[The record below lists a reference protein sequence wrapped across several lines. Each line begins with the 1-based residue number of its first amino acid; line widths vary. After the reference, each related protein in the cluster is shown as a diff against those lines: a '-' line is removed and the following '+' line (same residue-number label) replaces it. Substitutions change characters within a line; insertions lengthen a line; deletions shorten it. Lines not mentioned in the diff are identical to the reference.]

1 MNKSRSVTSGR
12 ALWLRRTVSLAICLA
27 AGPALAATVQQ
38 ITSFGNN
45 PTGIG
50 MYLYTPNNAASHP
63 PLLVGVHACHG
74 KGTDVCGSGTPF
86 AQQADKYGFLLVCPS
101 AVSSDGCWD
110 VHSNAVLTH
119 NGGGDATGIISMVDY
134 LIQNKNVDASR
145 VYVAGHSSGGMMTNV
160 LVGSYPDVFQAGA
173 AFAGVPFACFAQ
185 GSVDSTG
192 WNSSC
197 ANGGVT
203 MTGAQWGNLVRNAYP
218 GFSGKRP
225 RVQLWHGTADATVS
239 FHNFGEE
246 IKEWTNVLGVSE
258 TPTTTEN
265 NAIQSS
271 WIRTRY
277 ADSSGT
283 IQVEAIQE
291 TGQPHN
297 LVVDMADAVHFFGLD
312 GSNPVSTGGAAGSSA
327 AGGHGG
333 GGAGGHGA
341 GRGGRRSD
349 GHWWR
354 RRRRRRGR
362 APAAVR
368 GAAAARVA
376 GPPAVPAADHPAD
389 RPANRP
395 APAAVVRPDAEA
407 PRLPAARPVP
417 NRGRAA
423 PRLGLVAPWAQAVPA
438 QGRRTAGQAA
448 RATPDRRLAS
458 SASTAYC
465 SPPPY

>member
-1 MNKSRSVTSGR
+1 MTLGR

-63 PLLVGVHACHG
+63 PLLVGVHACQG

-101 AVSSDGCWD
+101 AVSSNGCWD

-134 LIQNKNVDASR
+134 LINNKNVDASR

-160 LVGSYPDVFQAGA
+160 LLGSYPDVFQAGA

-192 WNSSC
+192 WSSTC
-197 ANGGVT
+197 ANGNVT
-203 MTGAQWGNLVRNAYP
+203 MTGPQWGNLVRNAYP

-225 RVQLWHGTADATVS
+225 RVQLWHGTVDATVN

-258 TPTTTEN
+258 TATTIEN
-265 NAIQSS
+265 NAIQTS

-277 ADSSGT
+277 ADNSKT
-283 IQVEAIQE
+283 VQVEAIQE

-327 AGGHGG
+327 TVGHGG
-333 GGAGGHGA
+333 GGAGGHGEGGA
-341 GRGGRRSD
+341 AGAATATGGFGGTAGRPGTGGGDGGTVSGSRGGSSGGAAGAGGGGSPGRGGATASGGAAGAQPGTDGGSSSTGGALGADGPGAGETDSGSGCSCDTGLAADGFGVYSVLLAAVLLIRRS
-349 GHWWR
+349 GRRSTR
-354 RRRRRRGR
+354 RR
-362 APAAVR
+362 
-368 GAAAARVA
+368 
-376 GPPAVPAADHPAD
+376 
-389 RPANRP
+389 
-395 APAAVVRPDAEA
+395 
-407 PRLPAARPVP
+407 
-417 NRGRAA
+417 
-423 PRLGLVAPWAQAVPA
+423 
-438 QGRRTAGQAA
+438 T
-448 RATPDRRLAS
+448 
-458 SASTAYC
+458 
-465 SPPPY
+465 